1 MENNGEFH
9 ELNEFF
15 RFRIA
20 GELLELVGLRPQN
33 YKKIGKKK
41 YNKNKQGR
49 QTVFVCRPCEVDLK
63 VPISW
68 FSP

>member
-33 YKKIGKKK
+33 YRKIGAKKL
-41 YNKNKQGR
+41 YLCLVPADTWSR
-49 QTVFVCRPCEVDLK
+49 DMLK
-63 VPISW
+63 IHKLS
-68 FSP
+68 